1 MEKFDMKAVE
11 DMVGEML
18 ICPNDDQRDM
28 LGNRILFRFR
38 EVLQFVKNE
47 EKARLELA
55 EQIGLMAAK
64 FPDEDTLHQAL
75 EDADARI
82 AVAERLGEAVKKLI
96 LDCPNAPKYHECCE
110 PCEVGDICSILA
122 EFYGK
127 QNDCEHEWI
136 KASNEKI
143 DRFNYC
149 PKCDSVMLGSL

>member
-64 FPDEDTLHQAL
+64 FPTKTLS
-75 EDADARI
+75 I
-82 AVAERLGEAVKKLI
+82 RLL
-96 LDCPNAPKYHECCE
+96 
-110 PCEVGDICSILA
+110 
-122 EFYGK
+122 
-127 QNDCEHEWI
+127 
-136 KASNEKI
+136 
-143 DRFNYC
+143 R
-149 PKCDSVMLGSL
+149 MLMLVLL